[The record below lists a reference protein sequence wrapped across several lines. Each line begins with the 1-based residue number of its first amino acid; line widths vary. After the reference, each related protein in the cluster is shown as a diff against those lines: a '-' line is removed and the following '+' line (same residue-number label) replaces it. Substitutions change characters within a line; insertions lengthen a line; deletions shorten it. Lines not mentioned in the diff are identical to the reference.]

1 MNYKITIVVST
12 ESENNAKQ
20 LMLLAAEAVKD
31 NLDLD
36 EEDLVAKCVEPE
48 QFAFDQGIKQ
58 VTRLPKWR
66 RFESVLALE
75 CKEPII

>member
-48 QFAFDQGIKQ
+48 
-58 VTRLPKWR
+58 
-66 RFESVLALE
+66 
-75 CKEPII
+75 